1 MNESR
6 RPAAIPHL
14 RWYIAVLLCLA
25 SELNYLDRQTLSVLA
40 QTIQRELSISDV
52 EYSYITSSFLISYTI
67 MYAVSGRV
75 IDRIGTRRSF
85 MVFVSAWSLA
95 NMLHGLAN
103 SARQLAGARF
113 LLGAAEPANFPAG
126 VRAVSEWFP
135 VKERALAIGIF
146 NAGTALGSVVA
157 VPTVSFIA
165 LTFGWRSAFVATG
178 ALGFVWVAIWAKF
191 YRLPADHPRLSE
203 LERRLIL
210 GDEGVRPA
218 DTQPVAIRKL
228 LSLRATWGCIAAR
241 ALTDPIS
248 FFLTFWIPK
257 YLQQERGF
265 TLADVGA
272 YAWIPFVALAI
283 GNVAGGAIPR
293 ALVAK
298 GWTVNRARKTTML
311 VTSLVMPVC
320 YFLLPTVDSATMA
333 LFLLTIAMFGHAA
346 WGNITLPAEVFPTR
360 AIGTVTG
367 LGGAFGGLA
376 GVLTQLAIGRTVQ
389 AESFTPIFVTCGVIY
404 LVAFALVSWL
414 VGELGKII
422 DLDEREA

>member
-1 MNESR
+1 M
-6 RPAAIPHL
+6 
-14 RWYIAVLLCLA
+14 
-25 SELNYLDRQTLSVLA
+25 
-40 QTIQRELSISDV
+40 
-52 EYSYITSSFLISYTI
+52 
-67 MYAVSGRV
+67 
-75 IDRIGTRRSF
+75 
-85 MVFVSAWSLA
+85 
-95 NMLHGLAN
+95 
-103 SARQLAGARF
+103 
-113 LLGAAEPANFPAG
+113 
-126 VRAVSEWFP
+126 
-135 VKERALAIGIF
+135 
-146 NAGTALGSVVA
+146 
-157 VPTVSFIA
+157 
-165 LTFGWRSAFVATG
+165 
-178 ALGFVWVAIWAKF
+178 WAKF
-191 YRLPADHPRLSE
+191 YSLPADHPRLGDE
-203 LERRLIL
+203 ERALIL
-210 GDEGVRPA
+210 GDEASRPSSESGSDAVAAGAAPAVRAA
-218 DTQPVAIRKL
+218 DTQPVAVGKL

-293 ALVAK
+293 ALIAK
-298 GWTVNRARKTTML
+298 GWTVNKARKTTML
-311 VTSLVMPVC
+311 VTSLVMPIC
-320 YFLLPTVDSATMA
+320 YFSLPFADSAPMA

-376 GVLTQLAIGRTVQ
+376 GVLTQLLIGRTVQ

-404 LVAFALVSWL
+404 LVAFALVSSL

-422 DLDEREA
+422 DVDETPSASAPAR